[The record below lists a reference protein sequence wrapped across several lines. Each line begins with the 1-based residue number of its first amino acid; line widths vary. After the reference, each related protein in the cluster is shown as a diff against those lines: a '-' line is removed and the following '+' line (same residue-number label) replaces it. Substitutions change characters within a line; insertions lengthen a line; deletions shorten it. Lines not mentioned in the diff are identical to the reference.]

1 MNGIPLG
8 KNKWF
13 IKQYS
18 PSDFFGTKFGGGGG
32 DLNVRKRGFNKWP
45 RYSRTLQFLLN
56 SLHQNR
62 FISFNGR
69 QI

>member
-18 PSDFFGTKFGGGGG
+18 PSDFFGTKFGGGPECSEKG
-32 DLNVRKRGFNKWP
+32 V
-45 RYSRTLQFLLN
+45 Q
-56 SLHQNR
+56 
-62 FISFNGR
+62 
-69 QI
+69 